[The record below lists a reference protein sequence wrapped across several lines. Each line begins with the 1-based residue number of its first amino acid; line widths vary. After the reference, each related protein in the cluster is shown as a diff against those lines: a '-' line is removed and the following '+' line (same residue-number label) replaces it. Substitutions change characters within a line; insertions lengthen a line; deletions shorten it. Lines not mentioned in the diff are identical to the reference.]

1 MRSKVNPSSGR
12 NFGKGKYAP
21 LTPKMIDALLEAI
34 EKQKNKIPFGPSN
47 IKGSLGVLIS
57 KGLIIREKI
66 TIEEQSESQWQ
77 VADEAITLLKE
88 LGINV

>member
-1 MRSKVNPSSGR
+1 MASKVIPRSGG
-12 NFGKGKYAP
+12 NFEKDKCP

-34 EKQKNKIPFGPSN
+34 EKQKKKIPFGPSN
-47 IKGSLGVLIS
+47 IKGSLGALIS
-57 KGLIIREKI
+57 KGLIIRVKI
-66 TIEEQSESQWQ
+66 TIEGQSESQWQ